1 MDTVYA
7 YSESAAQA
15 FRRLWSRTQ
24 PIVKSPWAIGVV
36 SFFLVYFVALF
47 IGYHVGVHSC
57 PSFDDLK
64 RTHRIDENITKCNS
78 CCCDDDKQQ
87 TLNHSL
93 SLATLKNI
101 YHIVLNVPVEHS
113 QAYVHQLRY
122 DIRKEIELFYGMNE
136 SDIPHHRRRPPVDT
150 WNSDDDD

>member
-7 YSESAAQA
+7 YSESATQA
-15 FRRLWSRTQ
+15 FRPLWSLTQ
-24 PIVKSPWAIGVV
+24 PIITSPWVV
-36 SFFLVYFVALF
+36 QVILFLLMCVVALVS
-47 IGYHVGVHSC
+47 YHAGVHSC
-57 PSFDDLK
+57 PSLDDLK

-122 DIRKEIELFYGMNE
+122 DIRREIELFYGMNE

-150 WNSDDDD
+150 WNSVDVD